1 MRAVLVS
8 ANIDLLTKKLLEED
22 FERFSEI
29 FELVKAEIDAA
40 LADPAKLLAN
50 RESLIYIHEQFD
62 YVINMTQDSKHQIR
76 KQLIYLKNSSK
87 NLQKYKSI

>member
-1 MRAVLVS
+1 MS

-62 YVINMTQDSKHQIR
+62 QVINMTQDSKHQIR
-76 KQLIYLKNSSK
+76 KQLISLKNSSK